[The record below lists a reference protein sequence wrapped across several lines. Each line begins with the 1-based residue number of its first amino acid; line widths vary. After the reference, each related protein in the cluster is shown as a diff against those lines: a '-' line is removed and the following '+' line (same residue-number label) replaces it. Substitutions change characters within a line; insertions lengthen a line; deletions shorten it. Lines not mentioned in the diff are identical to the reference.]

1 MKTKTAWLIR
11 IKNAHK
17 EKQKIMK
24 TEKNNKVKTVF
35 YLDPED
41 KQLLEKHCESMRV
54 FPSFF
59 IRNVVLEQLGKKV
72 FKKPDHNLDVKK
84 YQMELIPI
92 GNNLNQIAKKLNS
105 NAKFLIA
112 DQKTVLNDIEKIKQH
127 IAEIY
132 SKL

>member
-1 MKTKTAWLIR
+1 MKTK
-11 IKNAHK
+11 KS
-17 EKQKIMK
+17 
-24 TEKNNKVKTVF
+24 NKVKTVF

-41 KQLLEKHCESMRV
+41 KKLLENHCESMRV
-54 FPSFF
+54 FPSLF

-72 FKKPDHNLDVKK
+72 FKKPEYNMDMAK
-84 YQMELIPI
+84 YKTELSSI

-105 NAKFLIA
+105 NAQFIIA
-112 DQKTVLNDIEKIKQH
+112 DQKTVLDDIEKIKQH